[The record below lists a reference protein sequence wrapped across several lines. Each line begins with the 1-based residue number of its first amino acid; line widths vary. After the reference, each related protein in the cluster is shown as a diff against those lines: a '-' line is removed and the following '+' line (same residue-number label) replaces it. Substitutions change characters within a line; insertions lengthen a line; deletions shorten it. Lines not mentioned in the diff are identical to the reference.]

1 MLIQDDFDK
10 LDVALRMQGRESE
23 GKFEGSTSGDI
34 SSSLHTF
41 GVFPL
46 PQILKVEIS
55 YIFWP
60 EMTKKR
66 DLEKLPHAAVQKP
79 RGVWLVNIDKRRQ
92 HVLTRDL
99 CRTVPCGLWFRKVVQ
114 MSGLAPLWIHC
125 CIHGRAAKPEPMRVP
140 VDQTAAHQRLLYTR
154 REDRCS
160 ITQSA
165 LNLDYTKW

>member
-10 LDVALRMQGRESE
+10 LDAWLWGCNEHRE
-23 GKFEGSTSGDI
+23 GNFESITSGGK

-46 PQILKVEIS
+46 SQILKVETS

-66 DLEKLPHAAVQKP
+66 DLERLPHAAVQEP

-92 HVLTRDL
+92 RVLTRDL
-99 CRTVPCGLWFRKVVQ
+99 CRAVPCGLWFRKVVQ

-125 CIHGRAAKPEPMRVP
+125 FIHGRAAKPEPMRVP
-140 VDQTAAHQRLLYTR
+140 VDQTAAHQRLLYTC
-154 REDRCS
+154 RENRCS